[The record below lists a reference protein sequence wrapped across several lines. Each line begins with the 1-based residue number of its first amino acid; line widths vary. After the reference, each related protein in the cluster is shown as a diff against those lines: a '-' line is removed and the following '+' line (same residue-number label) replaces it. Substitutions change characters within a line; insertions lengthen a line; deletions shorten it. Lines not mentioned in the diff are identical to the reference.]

1 MYYRRK
7 KSQGIKIGSRYMWD
21 TTCDSAVS
29 TSWEN
34 EYTYAFCVTYGVYY
48 YFIIIYFSKKNCKI
62 KKKNF
67 FFYLI

>member
-1 MYYRRK
+1 
-7 KSQGIKIGSRYMWD
+7 MWD